1 MSLTFDDCICSKCG
15 KKFTAWYAATVC
27 DKCCENVV
35 QDKLGIQ
42 PARLELPEEKWN
54 DLFDKVEKVIL
65 GINDE
70 LPPIIKQKAEEV
82 GCYLDKYMDRPG
94 WIVLGAYIF
103 MTNGPIIIYVGQIYQ
118 SCNQDEEAMLKSVR
132 NVYLHELAH
141 AVGNLAEYEVKE
153 RGL

>member
-27 DKCCENVV
+27 NNCCTDTV
-35 QDKLGIQ
+35 QDKLP
-42 PARLELPEEKWN
+42 PARLELSDEKWN
-54 DLFDKVEKVIL
+54 DLFDKIEKVIL
-65 GINDE
+65 EINDE
-70 LPPIIKQKAEEV
+70 LPPIIKQKAEDV

-94 WIVLGAYIF
+94 WIVLGVYIGGI
-103 MTNGPIIIYVGQIYQ
+103 MNGPIIIYVGQIYQ
-118 SCNQDEEAMLKSVR
+118 SCNQNEEEMLKSVR